1 MQPRISGERLM
12 KNPSSGALTVV
23 GSTRNVAGEPTR
35 ASATGMALLDREF
48 RLAWINACASGH
60 LGIAPQAAGT
70 RPCLPADLP
79 LGAYLAAGDFAS
91 PLKLETSQGLA
102 ISIEI
107 LPFSNSDWLLLSRDT
122 TRKEQLDAMR
132 RDFVADTS
140 HELRAPLCVLG
151 GLVETM
157 SELELDPEHSE
168 KYLQLMDA
176 QCKRMRS
183 IVDGLLELSAIEGMP
198 CASCTEKVN
207 VASLLARLR
216 AEAEVLSAG
225 RHTILLQA
233 ESGFD
238 LFGNERD
245 ITSALG
251 NLVSNAVRYTQPGGE
266 VRILWHASA
275 KGGEFAVEDTGAG
288 IEAKHIPLLTER
300 FYRVQPGSGMRRQ
313 PGGAGLGLA
322 IVKAA
327 LSRQQATLEITS
339 EAGKGSRFVARFPA
353 HRLAARSASVATLAA

>member
-1 MQPRISGERLM
+1 MPQVAGERIM

-23 GSTRNVAGEPTR
+23 GSSRHVTGDPTR
-35 ASATGMALLDREF
+35 ASTTGMAILDREY

-70 RPCLPADLP
+70 RPCLPGDSP
-79 LGAYLAAGDFAS
+79 LGAYLAAGDFKS
-91 PLKLETSQGLA
+91 PLRLETSQGLV

-107 LPFSNSDWLLLSRDT
+107 LPFSDSDWLLLSRDI
-122 TRKEQLDAMR
+122 TRSEQLDVMR

-140 HELRAPLCVLG
+140 HELRAPLCVLS

-157 SELELDPEHSE
+157 SELEPDPEQSE

-183 IVDGLLELSAIEGMP
+183 IVDGLLELSSIEGKP
-198 CASCTEKVN
+198 APSHAEKVN

-225 RHTILLQA
+225 RHTIVLQA
-233 ESGFD
+233 DSGFD
-238 LFGNERD
+238 LLGSERD

-275 KGGEFAVEDTGAG
+275 KGGEIVVQDTGVG
-288 IEAKHIPLLTER
+288 IEAKHLPLLTER
-300 FYRVQPGSGMRRQ
+300 FYRVQPGSGMRCKQ
-313 PGGAGLGLA
+313 GGAGLGLA
-322 IVKAA
+322 IVKTA
-327 LSRQQATLEITS
+327 LSRHQATLEIAS

-353 HRLAARSASVATLAA
+353 HRLAARGVSVATLAA